1 MDNKDLLN
9 QIPENQDENSNP
21 VPAEASGMPLNP
33 GESPELKTGQ
43 PEVTDEAPANPEA
56 LEQTAK
62 EENVKPGESSLPSA
76 EFSEEELSASHKKE
90 NKASMHDMERIRHEA
105 TNELAGDAEA
115 TLLPDATEEHLES
128 PSATITEEAPPGRDT
143 IGVTDKSKTRAKAGR
158 KKKGQAQPEDTLA
171 EHSQDD
177 EEGDHEEE
185 LEAASAE
192 VDFNTYT
199 REQLVNLLENLVQED
214 DVQAIKTKV
223 ALIKMAF
230 LRKTKEEKQR
240 HLEESFKE
248 VEDKETPVQEDDAEI
263 RFNEVFLVYRRK
275 RQAFLD
281 EQEKNKIGNL
291 EAKKLIL
298 AELKNLVDSEETLK
312 KTYDEFKGLQEKWKQ
327 IGMVPSSEVNNLW
340 QSYHFYVEKFFDKV
354 KINKELRD
362 LDLKKNLVA
371 KIELCE
377 KAEELLLESSI
388 LKSFKQLQKYHEQ
401 WKEIGPAPADKK
413 DEIWERFKNVTDKI
427 NDRRREHYVKLKEEQ
442 ENNFIS
448 KNALCDKAEELLA
461 GVYNTIHEWQ
471 AGTTQMLE
479 LLKVWKTIGPAP
491 RKQNDEVWDRF
502 KTSLDGF
509 FSQKKEYFGKIK
521 EQQINNYNLKVD
533 LCVQAEALKDSTNWR
548 KTTQDLINLQQEW
561 KKIGPV
567 PKKHSDKIWKR
578 FRAACDEFFNRKS
591 QFFSNIEAVEGEN
604 LKMRE
609 DLIKKVKEYPQVED
623 KNQVLEDIK
632 NFQRLWTEIG
642 HVPMKDKDR
651 LHIEFR
657 TAINEKLDSL
667 KISRAEMDTLD
678 YRDRLEGMKDSPNA
692 RRMISSERNYLI
704 NRRNRIEEEI
714 KLWENNIGFLAHSQK
729 AQLLKDEFEKKINKA
744 KDEIEML
751 NAKLKLLSD
760 RQE

>member
-1 MDNKDLLN
+1 MDDKDLLN

-21 VPAEASGMPLNP
+21 VPAEASSMTVNTE
-33 GESPELKTGQ
+33 ESPELKTGQ
-43 PEVTDEAPANPEA
+43 PEAADGAPEAPEA
-56 LEQTAK
+56 IEQNTK
-62 EENVKPGESSLPSA
+62 EETQPAGEGSLPAA

-90 NKASMHDMERIRHEA
+90 NKVSRHDMERMRNEA

-115 TLLPDATEEHLES
+115 KPLPDTPEAHPES
-128 PSATITEEAPPGRDT
+128 PSGTINEEAVPVQDT
-143 IGVTDKSKTRAKAGR
+143 AGVTDKSRARGKAGR
-158 KKKGQAQPEDTLA
+158 KKKSQAQIDETVA
-171 EHSQDD
+171 GHGQDD
-177 EEGDHEEE
+177 EEGEHEEE
-185 LEAASAE
+185 FEATSAE
-192 VDFNTYT
+192 EDFNTYA
-199 REQLVNLLENLVQED
+199 REQLVTLLENLVQED
-214 DVQAIKTKV
+214 DVQAIKTRV

-230 LRKTKEEKQR
+230 LRKSKEEKHR

-248 VEDKETPVQEDDAEI
+248 EEGKETPVQEDDIAI
-263 RFNEVFLVYRRK
+263 RFNEVFLVYRKK
-275 RQAFLD
+275 RQVFLD
-281 EQEKNKIGNL
+281 EQEKNKLSNL

-362 LDLKKNLVA
+362 LDLKKNLEA

-377 KAEELLLESSI
+377 KAEELLLETSI

-427 NDRRREHYVKLKEEQ
+427 NERRREHYVKLKEEQ
-442 ENNFIS
+442 ENNIIS
-448 KNALCDKAEELLA
+448 KNVLCDKAEELLT
-461 GVYNTIHEWQ
+461 GVYSTIHEWQ
-471 AGTTQMLE
+471 TGTTQMLE
-479 LLKVWKTIGPAP
+479 LLKVWKTIGPGP
-491 RKQNDEVWDRF
+491 RKQNDEVWERF

-509 FSQKKEYFGKIK
+509 FSQKKEFFGKIK

-591 QFFSNIEAVEGEN
+591 QFFSNIEAVESEN
-604 LKMRE
+604 LKLRE
-609 DLIKKVKEYPQVED
+609 DLIKKVKEYPRVED
-623 KNQVLEDIK
+623 KNLVLEDIK

-651 LHIEFR
+651 LHNEFR

-714 KLWENNIGFLAHSQK
+714 KLWENNIGFLAQSQK

-751 NAKLKLLSD
+751 NAKLKLLND
-760 RQE
+760 RQV